1 MNLGEKTVLA
11 IDPGSSKCGMALV
24 HRDPVKGLELVWR
37 KIAPTPDIILAL
49 EEASA
54 IRPFSMIIVGAG
66 TRSKEIVDRLR
77 EHLPSI
83 GILVVDERDTSMMA
97 RERYWIHNPR
107 RGWRKLLPSTL
118 QMPPEPVDDFVALIL
133 AERVLA
139 D

>member
-24 HRDPVKGLELVWR
+24 HRDPVNGIELLWR
-37 KIAPTPDIILAL
+37 KIAPTPDIIPAL

-97 RERYWIHNPR
+97 RERYWVHNPR